1 MSSQLPLG
9 FQFNLGRN
17 ASGGTNRASFRDCS
31 NYLFVIDTP
40 TAGAVTIT
48 EANASTGGTSQV
60 LGTSSAT
67 AIPLPAPTPG
77 GVPVYWSQTSGVWTS
92 VPIVA
97 GGNYVLATAVLT
109 LTGSPDQVAIWINQG
124 ALSDGF
130 SYIQVSHAAKA
141 TTYIAC
147 PIDVQRKPTNL
158 RNIYA

>member
-9 FQFNLGRN
+9 YQVNLGRN
-17 ASGGTNRASFRDCS
+17 ASGGSNRASFRDCS

-60 LGTSSAT
+60 FGTSSAT
-67 AIPLPAPTPG
+67 VVPFPAPSPG
-77 GVPVYWSQTSGVWTS
+77 AVPVYYSQTSGVWTT

-97 GGNYVLATAVLT
+97 GGNYVLATGVLT
-109 LTGSPDQVAIWINQG
+109 LAGTPDQVAIWISQG
-124 ALSDGF
+124 SLSDGF
-130 SYIQVSHAAKA
+130 NYIQVSHAAKA

-147 PIDVQRKPTNL
+147 PLDVMRKPTNL

>member
-9 FQFNLGRN
+9 FQLNLGRN

-40 TAGAVTIT
+40 SAGIVTIT
-48 EANASTGGTSQV
+48 EATATTGGTSQV

-67 AIPLPAPTPG
+67 AVPLPAATPG
-77 GVPVYWSQTSGVWTS
+77 AAPVYYSQTAGVWTT

-97 GGNYVLATAVLT
+97 GGNYTLATAQLT
-109 LTGSPDQVAIWINQG
+109 LTGTPDQVAIWINQG

-147 PIDVQRKPTNL
+147 PLDVQRKPVNL